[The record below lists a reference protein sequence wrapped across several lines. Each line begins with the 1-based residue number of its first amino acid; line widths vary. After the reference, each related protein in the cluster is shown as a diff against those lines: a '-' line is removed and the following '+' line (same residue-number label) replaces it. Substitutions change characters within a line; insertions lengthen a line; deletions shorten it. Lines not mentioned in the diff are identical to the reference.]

1 MRLVRLTKFYDF
13 IQVLHSI
20 RKHSTTNEYFPMHI
34 SFSTIYLLQEH
45 KLNPTIYS
53 KQELIMIIFVQAND
67 NAMHACKNSEY
78 YKV

>member
-1 MRLVRLTKFYDF
+1 MRLVRLIKFYDF
-13 IQVLHSI
+13 IEVLHSI

-53 KQELIMIIFVQAND
+53 K
-67 NAMHACKNSEY
+67 
-78 YKV
+78 